1 MGQLEPHLHS
11 SVLQLPTPAFCLL
24 SPGFWI
30 LDSGFWISPH
40 CPKMSAGGKNPPIGN
55 GVVHSVEPIEAMM
68 SSSNGTDTTRSK
80 VMTATSV
87 AWHVE
92 CFEQYYES

>member
-1 MGQLEPHLHS
+1 MGQLEPDLHS

-24 SPGFWI
+24 SPVSWI
-30 LDSGFWISPH
+30 LDSGFPH
-40 CPKMSAGGKNPPIGN
+40 CPKVSTDGKNPPIGN

-80 VMTATSV
+80 VMNATSV
-87 AWHVE
+87 EWHVE
-92 CFEQYYES
+92 CSEQYYES